1 MDLLALVLKVTALYF
16 VLGVASVIFEQDDDD
31 DDHGGT
37 LQPGYIPV
45 R

>member
-16 VLGVASVIFEQDDDD
+16 VLGVASVIFEQDDND

-37 LQPGYIPV
+37 LQPAYIPV

>member
-37 LQPGYIPV
+37 LQPAYIPV